1 MMATVNDK
9 RRAENE
15 LLKDRNDNIKRIFN
29 QAKLL
34 ISTIRIII
42 RRKIKIIIRNNYV

>member
-29 QAKLL
+29 QGNEMRFSANQD
-34 ISTIRIII
+34 III
-42 RRKIKIIIRNNYV
+42 TLKNLN

>member
-1 MMATVNDK
+1 MMATVHDK

-29 QAKLL
+29 QGNEMSFSANQD
-34 ISTIRIII
+34 III
-42 RRKIKIIIRNNYV
+42 TLKNLN